1 MIKKEK
7 GEGKGTAPAG
17 LGAAVAVESL
27 RERERSR
34 LEGREKPPRVLLS
47 PPPSPSSRIA
57 IVTVAEAVNRR
68 CKPRES
74 QWRREPLLRHR
85 RASINAEPPCR
96 RCCWVDTTATVQAV
110 IIAEHTHMAEEER
123 ISAAA
128 RVVGGSCAAIRITV
142 LPPLK
147 LVEEGAIVRRSYCCS
162 CSCSILLPCF
172 WFSQLPESLP
182 PWVLSLELL
191 GANDGAARKPYCCC
205 FIISFCCY

>member
-1 MIKKEK
+1 
-7 GEGKGTAPAG
+7 
-17 LGAAVAVESL
+17 
-27 RERERSR
+27 
-34 LEGREKPPRVLLS
+34 
-47 PPPSPSSRIA
+47 
-57 IVTVAEAVNRR
+57 
-68 CKPRES
+68 
-74 QWRREPLLRHR
+74 
-85 RASINAEPPCR
+85 
-96 RCCWVDTTATVQAV
+96 
-110 IIAEHTHMAEEER
+110 MAEEER

-205 FIISFCCY
+205 FIISLITDVAVTGVSLESTLLLPWLMLSPSRISFVAATRVVGDAAAVPVVLE